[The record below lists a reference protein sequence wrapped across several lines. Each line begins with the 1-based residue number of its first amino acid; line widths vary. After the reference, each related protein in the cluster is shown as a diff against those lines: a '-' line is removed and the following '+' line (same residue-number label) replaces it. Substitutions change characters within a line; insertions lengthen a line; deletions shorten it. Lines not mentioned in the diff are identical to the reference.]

1 MSASKEES
9 LSPDEMRQKLYQT
22 FKSRGLLDTL
32 KTQMRNQLI
41 QELQAPVRRG
51 ESASRRSADHTDS
64 VLVSACNSVVVD
76 HLRSAGYEYT
86 LSVFQPECGLSKDKV
101 LSSRD
106 VLQIMKISPHMP
118 LYKSLVSNIQRGQTG
133 FLKSLLMELTDHS
146 VYRDC
151 SDNSTQTTSIAAHK
165 DSLVEKMQLI
175 DEEYEVLRHR
185 GDRWASVE
193 AKLAEY
199 RREIQEQA
207 QVELNAKLQHFMD
220 VEMAKVKQE
229 EKERSRKE
237 ILELRRDMEKTYE
250 LKSEALMSREKNAI
264 ERLQKHQEIEEKEI
278 YAQRQAVLREIEAVR
293 SRETELKQRMEAFDK
308 SCTLHEEKVKTMEDL
323 LRRRELS
330 VKTMEDSFEQKLKSE
345 LLKYQLE
352 LKEENIKRT
361 EKLTENEERIRAEA
375 ARLQKQAAVID
386 TKAEDYERKSSEV
399 KQLLMELES
408 SRSQASLLKQ
418 QKELLRE
425 RLENMR
431 DYPELKKHTLELQT
445 HISLLKQQLEEKRQ
459 HNQRLTQE
467 LSTPSQEHLMLQA
480 ELRRLEAEHK
490 LQKEELET
498 QKNVLHTQLQHEVQQ
513 CALLKTQLMECEE
526 RTKWMNSHT
535 EDLKLQL
542 QQTQQALE
550 NEILRNP
557 KPSLVDRSVLNLH
570 PDKLLP
576 PDIYIDTELLRNTR
590 ASADG
595 NVSEAGPALRGLK
608 SRSVAPE
615 HDSDMVISALSRIR
629 ELEQEAERL
638 EEAYRS
644 HQQRALSAE
653 DHTLHRVSQ
662 NYSRPTA
669 AQQHRVTSHSPTFAR
684 PPIEEEHEEFSRTPS
699 PAERLTSPPARRLS
713 STPRSASR
721 SKRRADEEQDGR
733 SFSPECVKG
742 SSNTDRPALMFPE
755 RLISPIPAEE
765 LSSSISPSSPVM
777 KSTTRHAHS
786 PAKLQEILLSSSS
799 QESSP
804 QPEKITLHDLT
815 EPIQMVSADQQCLLQ
830 DCEPELQQDPPD
842 VQLSSS
848 SLREEEQQR
857 EMHTQQQH
865 EEQTHEQRDDA
876 EGHVTS
882 AASPTGGAEEANP
895 LQRYMQM
902 MMQDKQQEQSP
913 NKESSG
919 SHEENLQSENHE
931 HSVGVISHDEA
942 DEDFW

>member
-542 QQTQQALE
+542 QQTQQ
-550 NEILRNP
+550 
-557 KPSLVDRSVLNLH
+557 
-570 PDKLLP
+570 
-576 PDIYIDTELLRNTR
+576 
-590 ASADG
+590 
-595 NVSEAGPALRGLK
+595 GPALRGLK

>member
-32 KTQMRNQLI
+32 KTQLRNQLI
-41 QELQAPVRRG
+41 QELQAPVHRG

-64 VLVSACNSVVVD
+64 VIVSACNSVVVD

-106 VLQIMKISPHMP
+106 VLQILKISPHMP

-165 DSLVEKMQLI
+165 ESLVEKMQLI

-207 QVELNAKLQHFMD
+207 QVELNTKLQHFMD
-220 VEMAKVKQE
+220 VEIAKVKQE

-264 ERLQKHQEIEEKEI
+264 ERLQKHQEIEEKDI
-278 YAQRQAVLREIEAVR
+278 YAQRQAVLREIESVR
-293 SRETELKQRMEAFDK
+293 SREMELKQRMEACDK
-308 SCTLHEEKVKTMEDL
+308 SRALHEEKVKTMEDL

-352 LKEENIKRT
+352 LKEENMKRT
-361 EKLTENEERIRAEA
+361 ERLTENEERIRAEA
-375 ARLQKQAAVID
+375 ARLQKEAAVIEAK
-386 TKAEDYERKSSEV
+386 TEEYERKSSEV
-399 KQLLMELES
+399 EQLLMELES

-467 LSTPSQEHLMLQA
+467 LSAPSQEHLMLQA

-498 QKNVLHTQLQHEVQQ
+498 QKNVLHAQLQHEVQQ

-535 EDLKLQL
+535 EELKLQL
-542 QQTQQALE
+542 QQTQ
-550 NEILRNP
+550 
-557 KPSLVDRSVLNLH
+557 K
-570 PDKLLP
+570 
-576 PDIYIDTELLRNTR
+576 
-590 ASADG
+590 
-595 NVSEAGPALRGLK
+595 GPALRGPK

-653 DHTLHRVSQ
+653 DPTQHRVSQ

-669 AQQHRVTSHSPTFAR
+669 VQQHRVISHSPTFVGR
-684 PPIEEEHEEFSRTPS
+684 PIEEEHEEFSRTPS

-721 SKRRADEEQDGR
+721 SKPRADEEQDGH
-733 SFSPECVKG
+733 SFSSECVKA

-777 KSTTRHAHS
+777 KSTTRHTQS

-815 EPIQMVSADQQCLLQ
+815 EPIQMLSADQPCLLH
-830 DCEPELQQDPPD
+830 DCEPELQQDHPD
-842 VQLSSS
+842 VQTSSS
-848 SLREEEQQR
+848 SSSQREEEQQR
-857 EMHTQQQH
+857 ETHTLQQQQPH
-865 EEQTHEQRDDA
+865 DQQTHEQRDDA

-882 AASPTGGAEEANP
+882 AASPIGGAEEANP

-902 MMQDKQQEQSP
+902 LMQDKQQEQSP

-931 HSVGVISHDEA
+931 HSAGVISHDEVE
-942 DEDFW
+942 DDFW